1 MKGMVKTISEQAE
14 RRTYKAALVAKT
26 AEIVKVSERQVRR
39 VLAGESKNETVLET
53 YMTLLEEFNKLPNAV
68 RELVPFN

>member
-1 MKGMVKTISEQAE
+1 MVKTISEQAE